1 MSNILNTNSQ
11 KRDSQ
16 EESETLKGFSQRL
29 VARMSERHISQADLI
44 NKLGI
49 TKSSMSGYYRGQRLP
64 QFDVGV
70 SISKELFLNP
80 EFLIFGTGPKEPE
93 TIIGG
98 RSYTVG
104 EPSSFKIK
112 GAETFDTK
120 PASWRVALPMVDLT
134 THSGAAGE
142 LDQII
147 EDYFIDSRILSDIGR
162 EGIDGLCVGSIT
174 SDAMSPTIPTGS
186 AVIVDLK
193 DKSIREGVFVF
204 KHGDYLQTKRLRPF
218 GKTGTEIISD
228 NPKYQPQVVD
238 NAKDLTIL
246 GRVLKAIISI

>member
-1 MSNILNTNSQ
+1 MVNNKTPIGESQ
-11 KRDSQ
+11 Q
-16 EESETLKGFSQRL
+16 ESDNKSGFCQRL
-29 VARMSERHISQADLI
+29 NDRMLELNIKQVDLMRKSGI
-44 NKLGI
+44 NK
-49 TKSSMSGYYRGQRLP
+49 SSIGYYVQGLKKP
-64 QFDVGV
+64 NAEGA
-70 SISKELFLNP
+70 IALSKALNLNP
-80 EFLIFGTGPKEPE
+80 EFLILGTGPKEPE

-112 GAETFDTK
+112 GAETFDAK

-204 KHGDYLQTKRLRPF
+204 KHGDYLQTKRLRPH
-218 GKTGTEIISD
+218 GKSGAEIISD

-238 NAKDLTIL
+238 NAKDLIIL